1 MWVAAFSRNT
11 LICCKV
17 FKGVNFSAFIGV
29 TCQKGGVYASYL
41 PVRLELNVLS
51 FLARDG
57 GSNPKGVNVNTHCLM
72 IFADLDL
79 FHVLLPYRFM
89 GVLSQK

>member
-1 MWVAAFSRNT
+1 M
-11 LICCKV
+11 LILAPSLV
-17 FKGVNFSAFIGV
+17 SLAR
-29 TCQKGGVYASYL
+29 KGGGGGGGGGGYASYL